1 MTLTFD
7 LYENHNFT
15 IKNGFLHQNYLFST
29 KIMGKNCDLDLQ
41 FVCFV
46 YYYFHF
52 NIVVHCHGDFNFIP
66 SENVKNMKII
76 IVHIIHYRGHNCAL
90 LTSKSVGNP
99 Y

>member
-7 LYENHNFT
+7 LLTFMIIT
-15 IKNGFLHQNYLFST
+15 ILPLNLDLTPKLPFFD

-41 FVCFV
+41 FVRFV
-46 YYYFHF
+46 CYSFYF

-76 IVHIIHYRGHNCAL
+76 NVYIIHYREHN
-90 LTSKSVGNP
+90 
-99 Y
+99 